1 MKEKDVVEKKN
12 SRKRWGILLLLFLV
26 ITISIGY
33 AAMTSNLDINGSSTI
48 KGQTWDVHFE
58 NLTNISKTGLTSDTG
73 TGERSAVIRELSTT
87 PSNKK
92 DDQNIDFAISMKQ
105 PGDQYSFKVNVV
117 NAGSLNARCKLE
129 VTQLTSPA
137 SNYLTW
143 SVVGIST
150 NSTGEIINAGSSKQI
165 TVTVT
170 FKDSVTELP
179 SSDITANLSA
189 RITAVQA

>member
-1 MKEKDVVEKKN
+1 MKEKDVVEKKD

-58 NLTNISKTGLTSDTG
+58 NLTNISKIGLTSDSA
-73 TGERSAVIRELSTT
+73 TGEKAAVIRELSTT

-150 NSTGEIINAGSSKQI
+150 NSTGEIISAGSSKQI

-179 SSDITANLSA
+179 TSDITANLSA
-189 RITAVQA
+189 RISAIQA

>member
-1 MKEKDVVEKKN
+1 MKEKEVYEKKN
-12 SRKRWGILLLLFLV
+12 SRKKWGILLLLFLV

-33 AAMTSNLDINGSSTI
+33 AALTSNLDINGSSTI

-58 NLTNISKTGLTSDTG
+58 NISNISKIGLTSDNG
-73 TGERSAVIRELSTT
+73 TGEKTAAIRQLTTT
-87 PSNKK
+87 PTDKK
-92 DDQNIDFAISMKQ
+92 DDLNVDFAISMKQ

-129 VTQLTSPA
+129 VTELTSPA

-143 SVVGIST
+143 SVTGITT
-150 NSTGEIINAGSSKQI
+150 NSSGEVINAGGSKQI

-170 FKDSVTELP
+170 FKESVTDLP

>member
-189 RITAVQA
+189 RISAIQA